1 MLTWLNDLKIRTL
14 GTAMAGFLILVAV
27 IVGSTSGISL
37 NEVNKLGDTWK
48 EFETGAATKAVILGD
63 LRSSLGYGGTI
74 HQFKDFVLR
83 QDGPR
88 IVKIQANLMK
98 ATVALTAYNAL
109 GITDREKAA
118 LADINMVLSKY
129 KEATSVVERL
139 ARDGASPT

>member
-74 HQFKDFVLR
+74 HQFKNFVLR
-83 QDGPR
+83 QDRPR

>member
-14 GTAMAGFLILVAV
+14 GTAMAGFLVLVAV

-37 NEVNKLGDTWK
+37 NGVNKLGGTWK

-74 HQFKDFVLR
+74 HQFKNFVLR
-83 QDGPR
+83 QDRPR